1 VIHLLCACVV
11 VLSLQVTLNEQTI
24 EGTKLVCQ
32 QRVENLYFACAA
44 INFLLKIVTGAS
56 SYEKN
61 KLDRQAN
68 S

>member
-1 VIHLLCACVV
+1 VCACVL
-11 VLSLQVTLNEQTI
+11 VLSLQVTLNEQAI
-24 EGTKLVCQ
+24 EGTKLARQ

-44 INFLLKIVTGAS
+44 VNFLLKIVMGAS